1 MLFKPFFSFGYMY
14 QVSCIFLEAVLF
26 RSGHCVEAAAAISR
40 GRLLV
45 VVVVCFQERGEVCVS
60 PRLLPPGKLSF
71 AVGVSRRCDAEDADA
86 QVGGNLEAHAR
97 AVAAEIQKGED
108 LQTDGEDLKSD
119 KVVKLKRIG
128 ATYH

>member
-1 MLFKPFFSFGYMY
+1 MLFKPFFSFGWMY
-14 QVSCIFLEAVLF
+14 QVGCILLEAVLF
-26 RSGHCVEAAAAISR
+26 RSGHCVEAAVAISR

-60 PRLLPPGKLSF
+60 PHLLPPGKLSF
-71 AVGVSRRCDAEDADA
+71 AVGVSRRRDAEDVDA

-108 LQTDGEDLKSD
+108 LQTDRDLKSGGE
-119 KVVKLKRIG
+119 VKKNRG
-128 ATYH
+128 NR

>member
-14 QVSCIFLEAVLF
+14 QVGSIFLQEVLF
-26 RSGHCVEAAAAISR
+26 RSGDCVEAAVAISR

-71 AVGVSRRCDAEDADA
+71 AVGVSRRRDAEDMDA
-86 QVGGNLEAHAR
+86 QVGGNLEAHPR
-97 AVAAEIQKGED
+97 AVAAQIQKGED
-108 LQTDGEDLKSD
+108 LQTDGGDLK
-119 KVVKLKRIG
+119 
-128 ATYH
+128 